1 MAALP
6 NAMQNAKTDCVGF
19 TPYPLT
25 IALPY
30 SRGGRSETQHNPL
43 ALGVHIGPRKAPKID
58 PKGLQNTFKN

>member
-6 NAMQNAKTDCVGF
+6 NAMQNAKTYCVGF

-30 SRGGRSETQHNPL
+30 ELVLLIVVDQGGG
-43 ALGVHIGPRKAPKID
+43 A
-58 PKGLQNTFKN
+58 